1 MYLVDCD
8 ADALELAREN
18 VEMLEEEELI
28 GRHSEE
34 GDADE
39 GGGGEE
45 EGGCLGVE
53 LIMAKVNYQPP
64 KRNNN
69 QGRGGGRGNRGG
81 AKGGRGKRGRGGRVN
96 TAPQQHDT
104 STLYNNPNNNDDD
117 GIPLPRKIVDTVITV
132 SMEFS
137 LLFLFHLDVHKAY
150 THRFPYNRTRLL
162 EQRTMKGLMSNFLKL
177 R

>member
-28 GRHSEE
+28 GRNSEE

-39 GGGGEE
+39 A

-53 LIMAKVNYQPP
+53 LIMAKVNYKPP

-81 AKGGRGKRGRGGRVN
+81 AKGGRGKRGRGGRVDS
-96 TAPQQHDT
+96 APQHDN

-117 GIPLPRKIVDTVITV
+117 GIPLPSKIVDTVITV
-132 SMEFS
+132 RRS
-137 LLFLFHLDVHKAY
+137 FLCCFVL
-150 THRFPYNRTRLL
+150 
-162 EQRTMKGLMSNFLKL
+162 S
-177 R
+177 

>member
-39 GGGGEE
+39 AEE

-53 LIMAKVNYQPP
+53 LIMAKVNYKPP

-96 TAPQQHDT
+96 TAPQHDN

-117 GIPLPRKIVDTVITV
+117 GIPLPSKIVDTVITV

-137 LLFLFHLDVHKAY
+137 LLFLVHLDVHKAY

-162 EQRTMKGLMSNFLKL
+162 EQRTMKGLMSNFSKL